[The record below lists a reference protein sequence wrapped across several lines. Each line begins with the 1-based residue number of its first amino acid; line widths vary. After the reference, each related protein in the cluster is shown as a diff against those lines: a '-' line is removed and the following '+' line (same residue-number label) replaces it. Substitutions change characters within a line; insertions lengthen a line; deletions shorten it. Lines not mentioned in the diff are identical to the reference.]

1 MSSGRIFP
9 SSTSGTCP
17 TIRRFH
23 DARSTARDDR
33 ESCLAQKTSRRHTR
47 GVLRVCGQE
56 PGRSKNRDSRTQLG
70 ERLEAH
76 STNSPMIRK
85 TLHASGAIDGARGA
99 PGVAPRRNLS
109 SSVSPYRPERVAEG
123 SGSVAAPSSTR
134 SGSAPR
140 SPPRSESPPPA
151 SRCMICLLPDGA
163 PRGELHLQPPAN
175 RHPLIQLLFRSTATR
190 PFRSISPCEQGPRRG
205 GQTGSHPSS
214 SRILDDRYGFDRTT
228 NRATLLS
235 GRPPHTRH
243 LQSDGVSEPRER

>member
-1 MSSGRIFP
+1 MLHPIDGAPAARAPRFAASMMPGPPPVMIANPASP
-9 SSTSGTCP
+9 
-17 TIRRFH
+17 RR
-23 DARSTARDDR
+23 
-33 ESCLAQKTSRRHTR
+33 
-47 GVLRVCGQE
+47 RVVVIHAVYCGSA
-56 PGRSKNRDSRTQLG
+56 GRSRADPKTETAGPNWES
-70 ERLEAH
+70 ASKP

-109 SSVSPYRPERVAEG
+109 SSVSPSDPNGLPRAPA
-123 SGSVAAPSSTR
+123 VAAPSSTR

-205 GQTGSHPSS
+205 GQPAPTQAHPGSSTIGTDSTAPPTEPPS
-214 SRILDDRYGFDRTT
+214 
-228 NRATLLS
+228 
-235 GRPPHTRH
+235 
-243 LQSDGVSEPRER
+243 